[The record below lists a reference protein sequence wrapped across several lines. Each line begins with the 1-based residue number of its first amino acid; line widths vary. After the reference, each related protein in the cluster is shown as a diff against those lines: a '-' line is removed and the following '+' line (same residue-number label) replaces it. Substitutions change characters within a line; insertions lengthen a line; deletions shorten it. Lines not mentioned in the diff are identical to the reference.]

1 MRLQRH
7 YIQGARYAIME
18 TVQYPNGEGLEL
30 VSAHKTKKQ
39 ADKRL
44 SDIHQYYGKE
54 REYAV
59 WKIQSDGTVN

>member
-1 MRLQRH
+1 
-7 YIQGARYAIME
+7 ME